1 VFFECLPENPLRLS
15 IRVHIG
21 RVKGIDPVVVPVRG
35 GGMCQ
40 WATERSEYAGAE
52 GSRKLDM
59 F

>member
-1 VFFECLPENPLRLS
+1 MFFECLPKNPLRLS

-21 RVKGIDPVVVPVRG
+21 RVKGIDPVVISVRG

-40 WATERSEYAGAE
+40 WSTGRFKFASAE